1 MTFKPQESLAEQIA
15 QHLARQIINGDLLA
29 GDRIQELRIAGELEV
44 SRGSVREALLI
55 LERWHLIDI
64 LPRRGAVVKD
74 MSEEH
79 VRSLYEMLDLLL
91 TFISGKL
98 VQRVSEAELAPFI
111 ELIRVMQAQ
120 VQARQ
125 VDEFYE
131 SAFQF
136 LELAAGFARN
146 SFLAEIVGNMQ
157 PAIRRAF
164 YLALHISR
172 DEMQES
178 LAFFKALIE
187 SLLQQDE
194 AVAHD
199 VIHEFVE
206 HQRDMVLDSIMRA
219 RQIEEAWNQ
228 RQRRGRGNR

>member
-1 MTFKPQESLAEQIA
+1 MVSFKAQESLSEQIA
-15 QHLARQIINGDLLA
+15 QHLARQIIHGDLLA

-44 SRGSVREALLI
+44 SRGSVREALLV

-79 VRSLYEMLDLLL
+79 VRSLYEMVDLLFGFVVQKAMGRVHEEDL
-91 TFISGKL
+91 T
-98 VQRVSEAELAPFI
+98 PFI

-120 VQARQ
+120 VTARQ
-125 VDEFYE
+125 IEDFHE
-131 SAFQF
+131 SAFAF
-136 LELAAGFARN
+136 LSHATGFARN
-146 SFLAEIVGNMQ
+146 SFVAEILANMQ

-164 YLALHISR
+164 YLALHINR

-187 SLLQQDE
+187 SLLQQDTAAAKE
-194 AVAHD
+194 
-199 VIHEFVE
+199 VIGEFVE
-206 HQRDMVLDSIMRA
+206 HQRGVVLESIIRA
-219 RQIEEAWNQ
+219 RQVEEAWS
-228 RQRRGRGNR
+228 QRRRRS

>member
-1 MTFKPQESLAEQIA
+1 MTSFKPQESLSEQIA
-15 QHLARQIINGDLLA
+15 QHLARQIIHGDLLA

-79 VRSLYEMLDLLL
+79 VRSLYEMVDLL
-91 TFISGKL
+91 FNFVAAKAIG
-98 VQRVSEAELAPFI
+98 RVRDEDLAPFI

-120 VQARQ
+120 VAARQ
-125 VDEFYE
+125 VDDFYE

-136 LELAAGFARN
+136 LGHATSFAGN
-146 SFLAEIVGNMQ
+146 SFVDEILGNMQ
-157 PAIRRAF
+157 PAIRRSF

-172 DEMQES
+172 EEMQEA
-178 LAFFKALIE
+178 LAFFKAWIE
-187 SLLQQDE
+187 SLLQQDAKAARE
-194 AVAHD
+194 
-199 VIHEFVE
+199 VIGEFVD
-206 HQRDMVLDSIMRA
+206 HQRDIVLESIMRA
-219 RQIEEAWNQ
+219 RQVEEAWNQ
-228 RQRRGRGNR
+228 RHRRS

>member
-1 MTFKPQESLAEQIA
+1 MISFKAQESLSEQIA
-15 QHLARQIINGDLLA
+15 QHLARQIIHGDLLA

-44 SRGSVREALLI
+44 SRGSVREALLV

-79 VRSLYEMLDLLL
+79 VRSLYEMVDLLFGFVVQKAMGRVHEEDL
-91 TFISGKL
+91 T
-98 VQRVSEAELAPFI
+98 PFI

-120 VQARQ
+120 VAARQ
-125 VDEFYE
+125 VEDFHE
-131 SAFQF
+131 SAFAF
-136 LELAAGFARN
+136 LSHATGFAYN
-146 SFLAEIVGNMQ
+146 SFVAEILANMQ

-164 YLALHISR
+164 YLALHINR

-187 SLLQQDE
+187 SLLQQDTAAAKE
-194 AVAHD
+194 
-199 VIHEFVE
+199 VIGEFVE
-206 HQRDMVLDSIMRA
+206 HQRGIVLESIMRA
-219 RQIEEAWNQ
+219 RQVEEAWS
-228 RQRRGRGNR
+228 QRRRRS

>member
-1 MTFKPQESLAEQIA
+1 MTSFKAQESLSEQIA

-79 VRSLYEMLDLLL
+79 VRSLYEVVSLLFN
-91 TFISGKL
+91 FIASKAIDG
-98 VQRVSEAELAPFI
+98 VREDALAPFI

-120 VQARQ
+120 VAARQ
-125 VDEFYE
+125 VDDFHE

-136 LELAAGFARN
+136 MGLAARFAQN
-146 SFLAEIVGNMQ
+146 SFVEEILHNMQ
-157 PAIRRAF
+157 PAVRRAF
-164 YLALHISR
+164 YLALHINR
-172 DEMQES
+172 EEMQAS
-178 LAFFKALIE
+178 LTFFKALIE
-187 SLLQQDE
+187 SLLQQD
-194 AVAHD
+194 ADAARD
-199 VIHEFVE
+199 VIDEFVE
-206 HQRDMVLDSIMRA
+206 HQRDIVLESIMRA

-228 RQRRGRGNR
+228 RHRRT

>member
-1 MTFKPQESLAEQIA
+1 MTSFKPQESLSEQIA
-15 QHLARQIINGDLLA
+15 QHLSRQIIHGDLLA

-79 VRSLYEMLDLLL
+79 VRSLYEMVDVLFNFVATKAMGRVRDEDL
-91 TFISGKL
+91 T
-98 VQRVSEAELAPFI
+98 PFI
-111 ELIRVMQAQ
+111 ELIRIMQAQ
-120 VQARQ
+120 VAARQ
-125 VDEFYE
+125 VDDFYE

-136 LELAAGFARN
+136 IGLATGFAGN
-146 SFLAEIVGNMQ
+146 SFVEEILGNMQ
-157 PAIRRAF
+157 PAIRRSF

-172 DEMQES
+172 EEMQEA

-187 SLLQQDE
+187 SLLQQDAKAARE
-194 AVAHD
+194 
-199 VIHEFVE
+199 VIGEFVD
-206 HQRDMVLDSIMRA
+206 HQRDIVLESIMRA
-219 RQIEEAWNQ
+219 RQVEEAWNQ
-228 RQRRGRGNR
+228 RHRRS

>member
-1 MTFKPQESLAEQIA
+1 MSSFKAQESLSEQIA
-15 QHLARQIINGDLLA
+15 QHLARQIISGDLLA

-55 LERWHLIDI
+55 LERWYLIDI

-79 VRSLYEMLDLLL
+79 VRSLYEFMSVLFN
-91 TFISGKL
+91 FIARKAIEE
-98 VQRVSEAELAPFI
+98 VDEEQLAPFI

-120 VQARQ
+120 VTARQ

-131 SAFQF
+131 SAFQYLGYASRF
-136 LELAAGFARN
+136 AAN
-146 SFLAEIVGNMQ
+146 SFVEEILENMQ

-164 YLALHISR
+164 YLALHINR
-172 DEMQES
+172 DEMQSS

-187 SLLQQDE
+187 SLLQQDVE
-194 AVAHD
+194 AARA
-199 VIHEFVE
+199 VIDEFVG
-206 HQRDMVLDSIMRA
+206 HQRAIVLESIMRA

-228 RQRRGRGNR
+228 RHRRS

>member
-1 MTFKPQESLAEQIA
+1 MTSFKAQESLSEQIA

-79 VRSLYEMLDLLL
+79 VRSLYEIVDLLFGFVV
-91 TFISGKL
+91 TKAMGR
-98 VQRVSEAELAPFI
+98 VQDDELAPFI

-120 VQARQ
+120 VAARQ
-125 VDEFYE
+125 VDDFHEA
-131 SAFQF
+131 AFQF
-136 LELAAGFARN
+136 IARATRFAGN
-146 SFLAEIVGNMQ
+146 SFVEQILDNMQ

-164 YLALHISR
+164 YLALHINR

-178 LAFFKALIE
+178 LSFFKALIE
-187 SLLQQDE
+187 SLLQQDADAARE
-194 AVAHD
+194 
-199 VIHEFVE
+199 VIGEFVE
-206 HQRDMVLDSIMRA
+206 HQRGIVLESIMRA

-228 RQRRGRGNR
+228 RHRRS

>member
-1 MTFKPQESLAEQIA
+1 MSSFKAQESLSEQIA
-15 QHLARQIINGDLLA
+15 QHLARQIIHGDLLA

-79 VRSLYEMLDLLL
+79 VRSLYEIVNLL
-91 TFISGKL
+91 FGFVAEKAMGRF
-98 VQRVSEAELAPFI
+98 QEDELAPFI

-120 VQARQ
+120 VAARQ
-125 VDEFYE
+125 VDEFHE

-136 LELAAGFARN
+136 LMQATRFSGN
-146 SFLAEIVGNMQ
+146 SFIEEILDNVQ

-164 YLALHISR
+164 YLALHINR

-187 SLLQQDE
+187 SLLQQDAE
-194 AVAHD
+194 AARE
-199 VIHEFVE
+199 VIGEFVD
-206 HQRDMVLDSIMRA
+206 HQRDLVLESIMRA
-219 RQIEEAWNQ
+219 RQVEEAWNQ
-228 RQRRGRGNR
+228 RHRRS

>member
-1 MTFKPQESLAEQIA
+1 MTSFKPQESLSEQIA
-15 QHLARQIINGDLLA
+15 QHLARQIIHGDLLA

-79 VRSLYEMLDLLL
+79 VRSLYEIIDLMFNFVAVKAIGRVRDEDL
-91 TFISGKL
+91 T
-98 VQRVSEAELAPFI
+98 PFI

-120 VQARQ
+120 VSARQ
-125 VDEFYE
+125 TDDFYE

-136 LELAAGFARN
+136 ISHATSFAGN
-146 SFLAEIVGNMQ
+146 SFVDEILGNMQ

-164 YLALHISR
+164 YLALHINR
-172 DEMQES
+172 EEMQES
-178 LAFFKALIE
+178 LGFFKALIE
-187 SLLQQDE
+187 SLLQQDAKAARE
-194 AVAHD
+194 
-199 VIHEFVE
+199 VIGEFVD
-206 HQRDMVLDSIMRA
+206 HQRDIVLESIMRA
-219 RQIEEAWNQ
+219 RQVEEAWAQ
-228 RQRRGRGNR
+228 RHRRS

>member
-1 MTFKPQESLAEQIA
+1 MTSFKAQESLSEQIA
-15 QHLARQIINGDLLA
+15 QHLARQIIHGDLLA
-29 GDRIQELRIAGELEV
+29 GDRIQELRVAGELEV

-79 VRSLYEMLDLLL
+79 VRSLYEFMALLFNF
-91 TFISGKL
+91 TARKAIED
-98 VQRVSEAELAPFI
+98 VQEQQLAPFI

-120 VQARQ
+120 ASARQ

-131 SAFQF
+131 SAFQY
-136 LELAAGFARN
+136 LGYAARFADN
-146 SFLAEIVGNMQ
+146 SFVEEILDNLQ

-164 YLALHISR
+164 YLALHINR
-172 DEMQES
+172 EEMQAA
-178 LAFFKALIE
+178 LAFFKALVE

-194 AVAHD
+194 EAAKAV
-199 VIHEFVE
+199 IEEFIG
-206 HQRDMVLDSIMRA
+206 HQRGIVLESIMRA

-228 RQRRGRGNR
+228 RHRRS

>member
-1 MTFKPQESLAEQIA
+1 MISFKAQESLSEQIA
-15 QHLARQIINGDLLA
+15 QHLARQIIHGDLLA

-79 VRSLYEMLDLLL
+79 VRSLYEMVDLL
-91 TFISGKL
+91 FGFVVHKAMD
-98 VQRVSEAELAPFI
+98 RVHEEDLAPFI

-120 VQARQ
+120 VVARQ
-125 VDEFYE
+125 VEEFHE
-131 SAFQF
+131 SAFEF
-136 LELAAGFARN
+136 LSHATGFAHN
-146 SFLAEIVGNMQ
+146 SFVAEILANMQ

-164 YLALHISR
+164 YLALHINR

-187 SLLQQDE
+187 SLLQQDTAAAKE
-194 AVAHD
+194 
-199 VIHEFVE
+199 VIGEFVE
-206 HQRDMVLDSIMRA
+206 HQRGIVLESIMRA
-219 RQIEEAWNQ
+219 RQVEEAWS
-228 RQRRGRGNR
+228 QRRRRS

>member
-1 MTFKPQESLAEQIA
+1 MVSFKAQESLSEQIA
-15 QHLARQIINGDLLA
+15 QHLARQIIHGDLLA

-79 VRSLYEMLDLLL
+79 VRSLYEMVDLLFGFVVQKAMGRVHEEDL
-91 TFISGKL
+91 T
-98 VQRVSEAELAPFI
+98 PFI

-120 VQARQ
+120 VTARQ
-125 VDEFYE
+125 IEDFHE
-131 SAFQF
+131 SAFAF
-136 LELAAGFARN
+136 LSHATGFARN
-146 SFLAEIVGNMQ
+146 SFVAEILANMQ

-164 YLALHISR
+164 YLALHINR

-187 SLLQQDE
+187 SLLQQDTAAAKE
-194 AVAHD
+194 
-199 VIHEFVE
+199 VIGEFVE
-206 HQRDMVLDSIMRA
+206 HQRGVVLESIIRA
-219 RQIEEAWNQ
+219 RQVEEAWS
-228 RQRRGRGNR
+228 QRRRRS

>member
-1 MTFKPQESLAEQIA
+1 MTSFKAQESLSEQIA
-15 QHLARQIINGDLLA
+15 QHLARQIIHGDLLA

-55 LERWHLIDI
+55 LQRWHLIDI

-79 VRSLYEMLDLLL
+79 VRSLYEIVNLLFGFVADKAMGRFQEEQL
-91 TFISGKL
+91 T
-98 VQRVSEAELAPFI
+98 PFI

-120 VQARQ
+120 VATRQ
-125 VDEFYE
+125 IDDFHE

-136 LELAAGFARN
+136 LMQAASFSGN
-146 SFLAEIVGNMQ
+146 SFVQEILDNVQ

-164 YLALHISR
+164 YLALHINR

-187 SLLQQDE
+187 SLLQQDAAAARE
-194 AVAHD
+194 
-199 VIHEFVE
+199 VIGEFVE
-206 HQRDMVLDSIMRA
+206 HQRDLVLESIMRA
-219 RQIEEAWNQ
+219 RQVEEAWNQ
-228 RQRRGRGNR
+228 RHRRS

>member
-1 MTFKPQESLAEQIA
+1 MTAFKAQESLSEQIA

-79 VRSLYEMLDLLL
+79 VRSLYEIVELLF
-91 TFISGKL
+91 TFIARKAIGN
-98 VQRVSEAELAPFI
+98 VSEEGLAPFI
-111 ELIRVMQAQ
+111 ELIRLMQAQ
-120 VQARQ
+120 VSARQ
-125 VDEFYE
+125 VDDFHE

-136 LELAAGFARN
+136 IGLATRFARN
-146 SFLAEIVGNMQ
+146 SFVEEILGNMQ

-164 YLALHISR
+164 YLALHINR

-178 LAFFKALIE
+178 LSFFKALIE

-194 AVAHD
+194 AAANE
-199 VIHEFVE
+199 VIAEFVE
-206 HQRDMVLDSIMRA
+206 HQRSVVLDSIIRA

-228 RQRRGRGNR
+228 RHRRS

>member
-1 MTFKPQESLAEQIA
+1 MTSFKAQESLSEQIA
-15 QHLARQIINGDLLA
+15 QHLARQIISGDLLA

-55 LERWHLIDI
+55 LERWYLIDI

-79 VRSLYEMLDLLL
+79 VRSLYEFVSLLFN
-91 TFISGKL
+91 FIAGKAIED
-98 VQRVSEAELAPFI
+98 VDEEALAPFI
-111 ELIRVMQAQ
+111 EVIRAMQAQ
-120 VQARQ
+120 VAARQ
-125 VDEFYE
+125 IDDFHE

-136 LELAAGFARN
+136 FSHAARFARN
-146 SFLAEIVGNMQ
+146 SFIEEILDNMQ

-164 YLALHISR
+164 YLALHINR

-187 SLLQQDE
+187 SLLQQDPE
-194 AVAHD
+194 AARE
-199 VIHEFVE
+199 VIDEFVE
-206 HQRDMVLDSIMRA
+206 HQRDIVLESIMRA

-228 RQRRGRGNR
+228 RHRRS

>member
-1 MTFKPQESLAEQIA
+1 MTSFKAQESLSEQIA
-15 QHLARQIINGDLLA
+15 QHLARQIIHGDLLA
-29 GDRIQELRIAGELEV
+29 GDRIQELRVAGELEV

-79 VRSLYEMLDLLL
+79 VRSLYEFVSLLFN
-91 TFISGKL
+91 FIAGKAVSGR
-98 VQRVSEAELAPFI
+98 VQEESLAPFI
-111 ELIRVMQAQ
+111 ELIRVLQAQ
-120 VQARQ
+120 MQARQ
-125 VDEFYE
+125 VDEFHE

-136 LELAAGFARN
+136 IGYAAQFAHN
-146 SFLAEIVGNMQ
+146 SFVEEILDNMQ

-164 YLALHISR
+164 YLALHINR

-178 LAFFKALIE
+178 LAFFKALVE
-187 SLLQQDE
+187 SLLQQDVDAARE
-194 AVAHD
+194 
-199 VIHEFVE
+199 VIDEFVE
-206 HQRDMVLDSIMRA
+206 HQRDIVLESIQRA

-228 RQRRGRGNR
+228 RHRRS